1 MKNIERLKLEL
12 ANKSY
17 FADDEYSIFLEE
29 NGLIPSTIYNGA
41 SDKLGLLQTVLS
53 IFESLQNNI
62 DLYRSIETEFTT
74 TSSAYENIKTRID
87 ELHKQI
93 AKLPSYQPT
102 TKSITYLFHN

>member
-1 MKNIERLKLEL
+1 MTNLNRLKLEL

-17 FADDEYSIFLEE
+17 FTDDEYSIFLEE
-29 NGLIPSTIYNGA
+29 NALTPSETYQ
-41 SDKLGLLQTVLS
+41 SYDKLWLLQTVLA

-62 DLYRSIETEFTT
+62 DLYRNIETEFSN

-93 AKLPSYQPT
+93 AQLPTYTPQV
-102 TKSITYLFHN
+102 KAITYLFHN

>member
-1 MKNIERLKLEL
+1 MTNIERLKLEL

-17 FADDEYSIFLEE
+17 FTDDEYSIFLEE
-29 NGLIPSTIYNGA
+29 NALTPSETYI
-41 SDKLGLLQTVLS
+41 STEKLRLLQTVLA

-62 DLYRSIETEFTT
+62 DLYRNIETEFST

-93 AKLPSYQPT
+93 AQLPQYAPKV
-102 TKSITYLFHN
+102 KSITYLFHN

>member
-1 MKNIERLKLEL
+1 MTNLERLKLEL

-17 FADDEYSIFLEE
+17 FTDDEYSIFLEE
-29 NGLIPSTIYNGA
+29 NSLTPSETYQIGE
-41 SDKLGLLQTVLS
+41 KLRLLQTVLS

-93 AKLPSYQPT
+93 AQLPEFQPKV
-102 TKSITYLFHN
+102 KSITCLFHN

>member
-1 MKNIERLKLEL
+1 MTNIERLKLEL

-17 FADDEYSIFLEE
+17 FTDDEYSIFLEE
-29 NGLIPSTIYNGA
+29 NGLTPSETYNSA
-41 SDKLGLLQTVLS
+41 EKLRLLETVLA

-62 DLYRSIETEFTT
+62 SLYCTIETEFST

-93 AKLPSYQPT
+93 AQLPTYTPKV
-102 TKSITYLFHN
+102 KSITYLFHN